1 MLFFLGEGNSDPTS
15 PNWGIAYI
23 KVRVCQSSK
32 WKLGAQDY
40 SINAARGNCVYR
52 TARRSRLVLLPEAK
66 TKRTSH
72 QLQPDGWS
80 IVSKNGWRRLTVI
93 PSHLFFLFCDRLK
106 VKKMSR
112 MMTPWMLSL
121 RHHSPRDGEDVEC
134 ASASSLDAG
143 PSSTIDTW
151 GICCLNDMC
160 FESGRTADKILS
172 WLQSSRYIKAE
183 VEINRSCRWKAT
195 EMIVAS
201 YTK

>member
-1 MLFFLGEGNSDPTS
+1 MQPVE
-15 PNWGIAYI
+15 IA
-23 KVRVCQSSK
+23 
-32 WKLGAQDY
+32 
-40 SINAARGNCVYR
+40 SI
-52 TARRSRLVLLPEAK
+52 ARR
-66 TKRTSH
+66 
-72 QLQPDGWS
+72 DGQDLFCYLRPRPKGRATNCNLIVWS

-106 VKKMSR
+106 VKKLSR

-160 FESGRTADKILS
+160 FESGRTADKIFS
-172 WLQSSRYIKAE
+172 WLQSSRCIKAA